1 MQFLILDTV
10 PSTVSRRLTHKRRSA
25 RVQLRVQISI
35 DTRSQASVTAET
47 VSVSRHGAKIRITAP
62 NGVSFTTGDR
72 LRITV
77 SNGHEPQTAR
87 IVWSR
92 GGDAQ
97 YGIEL
102 DDPTPLWGVVFP
114 SLDGEGKYERKP
126 AKAAEN
132 RERTPTP
139 AAAVAPAAPPS
150 QGSEKP
156 APPLPA
162 ASGISVSISGL
173 SSVRS
178 PFSEVSELS
187 VISSHE
193 ASILLKHLV
202 DIGAILRIAGARKST
217 ESKARVMNVSRRRE
231 AGKWR
236 VRIKSENPLADSPE

>member
-1 MQFLILDTV
+1 M
-10 PSTVSRRLTHKRRSA
+10 THKRRSA
-25 RVQLRVQISI
+25 RVQLRIQISI
-35 DTRSQASVTAET
+35 DTRSQASVAAET
-47 VSVSRHGAKIRITAP
+47 VTVSRHGAKIRVTAP

-72 LRITV
+72 LRISV
-77 SNGHEPQTAR
+77 SNGHEPQTAK

-114 SLDGEGKYERKP
+114 SPDGEWKYERKP
-126 AKAAEN
+126 PKPPAN
-132 RERTPTP
+132 QERTPALRAGTT
-139 AAAVAPAAPPS
+139 PAAPPPRP
-150 QGSEKP
+150 EEP
-156 APPLPA
+156 TPPLA
-162 ASGISVSISGL
+162 ATNGISVSISGL
-173 SSVRS
+173 SAVRS

-202 DIGAILRIAGARKST
+202 DIGATLRIAGARKSP
-217 ESKARVMNVSRRRE
+217 ELKARVMNVSRKRE

-236 VRIKSENPLADSPE
+236 VRIKSEDPLADHSE